1 MSNFRKKFGKFS
13 CSSNEKIKMKRWN
26 FIPTYIIYAHQIGHF
41 VLVGVFFEHS
51 GMLASLV
58 EQFFLFSGDTV
69 NFTERFILGCINL
82 SLKDALLW
90 SQSFVVCVNVF
101 FCNFK
106 ERRRILSVRCCCLCH
121 KCSVDS
127 FFSDKMLRSIQ
138 KHFWRVVAVVLVS
151 GVEGS
156 LADGEFFSIRQIL
169 RSCS

>member
-1 MSNFRKKFGKFS
+1 
-13 CSSNEKIKMKRWN
+13 
-26 FIPTYIIYAHQIGHF
+26 

-101 FCNFK
+101 F
-106 ERRRILSVRCCCLCH
+106 L
-121 KCSVDS
+121 
-127 FFSDKMLRSIQ
+127 
-138 KHFWRVVAVVLVS
+138 
-151 GVEGS
+151 
-156 LADGEFFSIRQIL
+156 
-169 RSCS
+169 